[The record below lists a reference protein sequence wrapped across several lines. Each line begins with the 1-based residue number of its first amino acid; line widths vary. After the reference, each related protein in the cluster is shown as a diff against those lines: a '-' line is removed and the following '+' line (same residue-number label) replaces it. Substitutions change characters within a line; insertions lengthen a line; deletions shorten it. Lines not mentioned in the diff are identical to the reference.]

1 MFWTLSILCGHFQF
15 SCFSRSMCNIL
26 ISNKK
31 SITYNTPEAAR
42 LIMNIQYKPCL
53 KHEVMFFTKNKN
65 LEINEIINLSPHKTT
80 LSYREI
86 IGVHIV

>member
-1 MFWTLSILCGHFQF
+1 
-15 SCFSRSMCNIL
+15 MCNIL

-31 SITYNTPEAAR
+31 SVTYNTPEATR
-42 LIMNIQYKPCL
+42 LIMNIQHKQCF
-53 KHEVMFFTKNKN
+53 KHEVMFFSKKKN
-65 LEINEIINLSPHKTT
+65 LEINEIINLSPQKTT